1 MSVNLPLPVGGEG
14 PGRGD
19 HLFTSSPPSPSHLNH
34 LFTFTLLHLHPLHVT
49 PPPVWLEECL
59 LSVLQAQIAVA

>member
-1 MSVNLPLPVGGEG
+1 MCKWVIEDDGLTLTLALIA
-14 PGRGD
+14 RGKEYSFTPSPI
-19 HLFTSSPPSPSHLNH
+19 HSFTS
-34 LFTFTLLHLHPLHVT
+34 LHLHPLHVT